1 MERFDDVIGKN
12 KKISEYIF
20 QRITDAEDVHKE
32 KDKMLEEVGS
42 LIQDVILTRAIV
54 EILKNQWRKKK

>member
-1 MERFDDVIGKN
+1 MERLDDVIGRN
-12 KKISEYIF
+12 KKITEYIF
-20 QRITDAEDVHKE
+20 QRITDAKDVHKE